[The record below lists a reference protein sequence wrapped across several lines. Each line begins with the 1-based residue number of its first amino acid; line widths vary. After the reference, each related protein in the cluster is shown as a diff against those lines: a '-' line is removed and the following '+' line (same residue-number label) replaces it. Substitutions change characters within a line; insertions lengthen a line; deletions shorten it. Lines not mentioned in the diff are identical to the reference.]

1 MRRLH
6 TSLVEER
13 EAKKIEETRAE
24 REWEMKEKELE
35 SEANKQAKELVK
47 TAGKTEDTLR
57 TILKRI
63 EQRRREKVLL

>member
-1 MRRLH
+1 
-6 TSLVEER
+6 
-13 EAKKIEETRAE
+13 
-24 REWEMKEKELE
+24 MKEKELE